1 MSADLIRV
9 WYLYPALMRRIRWI
23 EISSG
28 REPIYL
34 SFVVVI
40 LTFLAAIFS
49 STSRPVK
56 RVAMI
61 FGSPRLARGMTFD
74 FPGSS
79 IKLKV
84 WFDRS
89 EVLS

>member
-1 MSADLIRV
+1 
-9 WYLYPALMRRIRWI
+9 MRRVRWI

-34 SFVVVI
+34 SFVVAI

-56 RVAMI
+56 RVAMMV
-61 FGSPRLARGMTFD
+61 GSPRLAKGTTFD

-84 WFDRS
+84 
-89 EVLS
+89 

>member
-34 SFVVVI
+34 SFVVI
-40 LTFLAAIFS
+40 LTFLAAIFRS
-49 STSRPVK
+49 ISRPVK
-56 RVAMI
+56 RVAMM
-61 FGSPRLARGMTFD
+61 FGSPRLAKGMTFD